1 MNMVDLSSLYDE
13 PLDPSIVEFT
23 TKPGKKCRTYYF
35 ARQRQ
40 SVCDQVEMI
49 AKRAGMALCD
59 LEDVV
64 YVPVGRDER
73 QLTIGE

>member
-1 MNMVDLSSLYDE
+1 MNMVDLSALYDE
-13 PLDPSIVEFT
+13 PIDPAIVEFT
-23 TKPGKKCRTYYF
+23 TKPGRKCRTCHF
-35 ARQRQ
+35 SRQRQ

-64 YVPVGRDER
+64 YIERLRDER

>member
-13 PLDPSIVEFT
+13 PIDPAIVEFT
-23 TKPGKKCRTYYF
+23 TKPGKKCRTCF
-35 ARQRQ
+35 FVRQRQ

-59 LEDVV
+59 LEDVD
-64 YVPVGRDER
+64 YIERLRDDR

>member
-13 PLDPSIVEFT
+13 PIDPSIVEFT
-23 TKPGKKCRTYYF
+23 TKPGKKCRTCHF
-35 ARQRQ
+35 SRQRQ

-49 AKRAGMALCD
+49 AKRAGMPLCD

-64 YVPVGRDER
+64 YIERLRDER

>member
-1 MNMVDLSSLYDE
+1 MNMVDLSELYDE
-13 PLDPSIVEFT
+13 PIDPAIVEFK
-23 TKPGKKCRTYYF
+23 TKPGRKCRTCHF
-35 ARQRQ
+35 ARQRK

-49 AKRAGMALCD
+49 AKRAGMPLCD

-64 YVPVGRDER
+64 YIAKERDER

>member
-1 MNMVDLSSLYDE
+1 MNMVDLSALYDE
-13 PLDPSIVEFT
+13 PIDPAIVEFT
-23 TKPGKKCRTYYF
+23 TKPGKKCRTCHF

-49 AKRAGMALCD
+49 AKRAGMPLCD

-64 YVPVGRDER
+64 YIAKERDER

>member
-13 PLDPSIVEFT
+13 PIDPAIVEFT
-23 TKPGKKCRTYYF
+23 TKPGKKCNRCHF
-35 ARQRQ
+35 SRQRK

-49 AKRAGMALCD
+49 AKRAGMKLCD

-64 YVPVGRDER
+64 YVPVERDER